1 MTATNGEHI
10 SRRGQSRRLR
20 YGILAVILLVLGV
33 GLWTF
38 FGPISYDGSVRK
50 IFYVSRGQSFETILD
65 SLELQGVIS
74 SRFGFDLVARTYGGT
89 STLKVGKFGF
99 ASGVS
104 NSEIFLSLRSGK
116 GNLLISVTVPE
127 GYFSRTQARLLAR
140 TLGIDSARY
149 SALVHDPDFASS
161 CGLDRSSLEGYL
173 LPQTYDF
180 TWQQDERDIIRTQVH
195 GLLRFFDDSLRGRAA
210 EMRMTMHEVL
220 TLASIVE
227 GEAMIDGERPVI
239 AGVYLNRLR
248 KGMKLEAD
256 PTIQFMIPDGPRRVL
271 YSDLKR
277 DNPYNTYRYR
287 GLPPGPVNNPGT
299 SSILAVLYPARHNYL
314 FFVANGHGGHWF
326 SSSYGEHLK
335 YVRKY
340 RRDRARGFAS
350 R

>member
-1 MTATNGEHI
+1 MTATESEHV
-10 SRRGQSRRLR
+10 SPGSSSRRLR
-20 YGILAVILLVLGV
+20 YGIFAVVLPVVVV

-38 FGPISYDGSVRK
+38 FGPISYDGGVRK
-50 IFYVSRGQSFETILD
+50 ILYVSKGQSFETILD
-65 SLELQGVIS
+65 SLESQGVIS
-74 SRFGFDLVARTYGGT
+74 SRLGFDLVARTYGGT
-89 STLKVGKFGF
+89 STLKVGKYGF

-116 GNLLISVTVPE
+116 GNMLISVPVPE
-127 GYFSRTQARLLAR
+127 GYLSRTQARLFAR
-140 TLGIDSARY
+140 ILGIDSTRY
-149 SALVHDPDFASS
+149 SALVHDPDFAGS
-161 CGLDRSSLEGYL
+161 CGLDRASLEGYL

-195 GLLRFFDDSLRGRAA
+195 GLLRFFDDSLRARAS

-227 GEAMIDGERPVI
+227 GEAMIDEERPVI

-256 PTIQFMIPDGPRRVL
+256 PTIQFTIPDGPRRVF

-277 DNPYNTYRYR
+277 DSPYNTYRYR

-299 SSILAVLYPARHNYL
+299 SSILAVLHPARHAYL

-326 SSSYGEHLK
+326 SSSYSEHLK

-340 RRDRARGFAS
+340 RRDRAKGFALK
-350 R
+350 